1 MHHVQATITHYSNA
15 QARNQAVGL
24 SALRALAHDPACK
37 FYAHD
42 GNDYLIVETELAGAP
57 LYTLIVLTNLIDIGA
72 HNGMQ
77 KVETGLGDVIA
88 LFSTGI
94 YHEALAEALQ
104 IMKDDAGLHDE

>member
-1 MHHVQATITHYSNA
+1 MNRIQATIAYYSNA
-15 QARNQAVGL
+15 HAAGAAAGL

-37 FYAHD
+37 FYAND
-42 GNDYLIVETELAGAP
+42 GNDYIILETGDADMG